1 MIILC
6 LIIDI
11 IIINKIIQYLK
22 NRQITQIQTIEN
34 SNKTISTNYTTKK
47 LIMTKTETQF
57 YKLLQNAITE
67 NNLNILIF
75 PQINLENIIQAKNN
89 DFAARNRIKSRSID
103 YTIVSNDTLKVLCC
117 IELDDYTH
125 NTYKRIN
132 RDSFINQIFQ
142 EVNIKLIR
150 VTVSSSYNIEQIISQ
165 IKEVA

>member
-1 MIILC
+1 MVILC

-22 NRQITQIQTIEN
+22 NKQITQIKNIEN
-34 SNKTISTNYTTKK
+34 TNKTIATNYTTKR

-57 YKLLQNAITE
+57 YKLLQNAILE
-67 NNLNILIF
+67 NNLDILIF

-89 DFAARNRIKSRSID
+89 DLAARNRIKSRSID
-103 YTIVSNDTLKVLCC
+103 YTIVSKDTLQVICC

-142 EVNIKLIR
+142 EVNIRLIR

>member
-1 MIILC
+1 MVILC

-142 EVNIKLIR
+142 EVNIRLIR

>member
-67 NNLNILIF
+67 NNMNMLIF

-103 YTIVSNDTLKVLCC
+103 YTIVSKDTLQVICC

-150 VTVSSSYNIEQIISQ
+150 VTVSSSYNIEQIISK